1 VSALGRT
8 LAIARKEVRHLRRD
22 RLTLGMIVGIPALQ
36 LALFGYAINQDVR
49 HLPAGVADLARTQ
62 ASRRLVEDSTASQV
76 IDVVARVATPHEI
89 DDLLRRG
96 RIRVGLVIPADFDRR
111 VLDGTR
117 PAAQLVVDASDPTV
131 LQAARRLTDLP
142 LRPRL
147 ARGPVRA
154 SQVKPVSG
162 REPAF
167 VVRAAYNPEG
177 RSEVFIVPGLVGVI
191 LTLTMVLF
199 TSVAIVRERERGNL
213 EMLIT
218 TPVRRSELMVGKVLP
233 YVLIGV
239 VQVDLVV
246 ALGVALFGVP
256 VRGSLLDLHAGALLF
271 ITASLALGL
280 LISTL
285 ARTQFQAFQVT
296 MFTFLP
302 SMLLSGFMFPF
313 EGMPRPAQVLAEV
326 LPLTHFVRIARGI
339 LLRDATIADVGGE
352 AWPLGAFLVATM
364 ALAILRFRKRLD

>member
-49 HLPAGVADLARTQ
+49 HLQAAVADLAGTQ
-62 ASRRLVEDSTASQV
+62 ASRRLVADAEASQV
-76 IDVVARVATPHEI
+76 VDVVARVATPRQV

-96 RIRVGLVIPADFDRR
+96 RVRVGLVIPIDFDRR
-111 VLDGTR
+111 ALDGTR

-131 LQAARRLTDLP
+131 LQAARGLQDLP
-142 LRPRL
+142 LA
-147 ARGPVRA
+147 ARATEAPVRPSRVA
-154 SQVKPVSG
+154 PADG
-162 REPAF
+162 REPALA
-167 VVRAAYNPEG
+167 VRAAYNPEG

-218 TPVRRSELMVGKVLP
+218 TPVRRAELMVGKVLP
-233 YVLIGV
+233 YVLIGLL
-239 VQVDLVV
+239 QIDLVV

-256 VRGSLLDLHAGALLF
+256 VRGSLLDLHAGAVLF
-271 ITASLALGL
+271 VAASLALGL

-313 EGMPRPAQVLAEV
+313 EGMPRPAQALAEI

-339 LLRDATIADVGGE
+339 LLRDATLADVGGE
-352 AWPLGAFLVATM
+352 AWPLAAFFAVTM

>member
-8 LAIARKEVRHLRRD
+8 LAIARKELRHLRRD

-36 LALFGYAINQDVR
+36 IALFGYAINQDVR
-49 HLPAGVADLARTQ
+49 HLPAGVTDQARTQ
-62 ASRRLVEDSTASQV
+62 ASRRLVDDCVASQV
-76 IDVVARVATPHEI
+76 IDVVARVDTAAELE
-89 DDLLRRG
+89 DLLRRG
-96 RIRVGLVIPADFDRR
+96 AIRVGLVIPADFDRR
-111 VLDGTR
+111 AADGTR

-131 LQAARRLTDLP
+131 LQAAQGLRDVPLRARAVAGP
-142 LRPRL
+142 LRPSQ
-147 ARGPVRA
+147 ARPVE
-154 SQVKPVSG
+154 G
-162 REPAF
+162 REPALAL
-167 VVRAAYNPEG
+167 RAAYNPER

-213 EMLIT
+213 ELLIT

-233 YVLIGV
+233 YVAIGL
-239 VQVDLVV
+239 VQVDLVLV
-246 ALGVALFGVP
+246 LGVALFGVP
-256 VRGSLLDLHAGALLF
+256 LHGSLLDLHLAALLF
-271 ITASLALGL
+271 VSASLALGL

-313 EGMPRPAQVLAEV
+313 EGMPRPAQALAEI
-326 LPLTHFVRIARGI
+326 LPLTHFVRLSRGI
-339 LLRDATIADVGGE
+339 LLRDATLAEMRGE
-352 AWPLGAFLVATM
+352 AWPLAVFFGATLLV
-364 ALAILRFRKRLD
+364 AILRFRKRLD

>member
-1 VSALGRT
+1 
-8 LAIARKEVRHLRRD
+8 
-22 RLTLGMIVGIPALQ
+22 
-36 LALFGYAINQDVR
+36 
-49 HLPAGVADLARTQ
+49 
-62 ASRRLVEDSTASQV
+62 
-76 IDVVARVATPHEI
+76 
-89 DDLLRRG
+89 
-96 RIRVGLVIPADFDRR
+96 
-111 VLDGTR
+111 
-117 PAAQLVVDASDPTV
+117 
-131 LQAARRLTDLP
+131 
-142 LRPRL
+142 
-147 ARGPVRA
+147 
-154 SQVKPVSG
+154 VKPVSG